1 MEKSLKALH
10 QKYRVVLILIGLLSF
25 NTLWGQQ
32 AKIGNLTFFDDKEYH
47 FGFFL
52 GANQMLYTLKTKADF
67 ENTIYLQNQI
77 PEFNADQA
85 QVLKIGVKPTLGFT
99 IGIISDMRLGRYFNL
114 RFTPDLQF
122 GERLLTYDIQTEYR
136 GVSETIIGYEKRIPS
151 TLLNFPISLK
161 YKGMRMHNT
170 RPYLIVG
177 GRVTMDLGSQ
187 ASKTINENERDIT
200 IKLYR
205 DDIYAEVGV
214 GFDFYFNWFK
224 MSTELKMSYGIRD
237 VLLHEN
243 NIWVDPIESLN
254 SKLFQ
259 FSVTF
264 E

>member
-1 MEKSLKALH
+1 MIEKNNILK
-10 QKYRVVLILIGLLSF
+10 GLLLIAGLLVYSS
-25 NTLWGQQ
+25 TWAQQ
-32 AKIGNLTFFDDKEYH
+32 AKINNLLFFDEKEYH

-52 GANQMLYTLKTKADF
+52 GLNQMLYTVKTKTDF
-67 ENTIYLQNQI
+67 EKTVYLQDQI

-85 QVLKIGVKPTLGFT
+85 RILNVGVKPTFGFT
-99 IGIISDMRLGRYFNL
+99 VGIISDIRMGKYFNL

-122 GERLLTYDIQTEYR
+122 GERLLTYDIQTIYN
-136 GVSETIIGYEKRIPS
+136 SKTDTIFGYEKRVPS
-151 TLLNFPISLK
+151 TLLNFPISIK
-161 YKGMRMHNT
+161 YKGMRMQNL
-170 RPYLIVG
+170 RPYLIAG
-177 GRVTMDLGSQ
+177 ARYTMDLGAQ
-187 ASKTINENERDIT
+187 ASKTINQNENDIT

-205 DDIYAEVGV
+205 DDIYAEAGV

-237 VLLHEN
+237 VLLHEDN
-243 NIWVDPIESLN
+243 AWVDPIEKIN